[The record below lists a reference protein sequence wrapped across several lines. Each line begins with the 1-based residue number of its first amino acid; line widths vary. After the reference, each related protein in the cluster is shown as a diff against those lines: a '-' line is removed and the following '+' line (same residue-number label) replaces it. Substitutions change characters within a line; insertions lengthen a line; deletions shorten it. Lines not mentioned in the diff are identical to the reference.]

1 MGATV
6 RLGDGIGIAA
16 TRANVVK
23 GHLHVTA
30 PPSPSADPA
39 PLRPR
44 ARAALVPQADPTEK
58 FAFIVE
64 WLDPHSGLTRRYQ
77 FLYWPA
83 TRDVEMF
90 DLKNRRAFLKKTPI
104 PTLAMEDLF
113 LGAVV
118 AVYARQLK
126 VVEFGDAFTEAR
138 FATTRQRAY
147 AVVPERFAKQIGK
160 TINAFQK
167 SGFSVAAIKMV
178 AGKGT
183 GLALVADGA
192 VEKLRSMLPE
202 LEQHFGAECV
212 SVSKSVEAAA
222 TMEAEFQTAPASCKL
237 DGSTTLCLVKPSAM
251 EHLGLVM
258 DKIVSTTDGDGQEFV
273 IVGAKTFALDR
284 VAALEFY

>member
-1 MGATV
+1 LGATV

-30 PPSPSADPA
+30 PPSPSADP
-39 PLRPR
+39 RPFHL
-44 ARAALVPQADPTEK
+44 ARAPPLVPQADPTEK

-126 VVEFGDAFTEAR
+126 VVEFGDAFTEQR

-147 AVVPERFAKQIGK
+147 AVVPERFAKQLGK

-167 SGFSVAAIKMV
+167 SGFSVADLKMV

-202 LEQHFGAECV
+202 LEQHFGEGAFPCLKASRPPRRWKRSFSRRPRV
-212 SVSKSVEAAA
+212 VNS
-222 TMEAEFQTAPASCKL
+222 TAPRR
-237 DGSTTLCLVKPSAM
+237 
-251 EHLGLVM
+251 
-258 DKIVSTTDGDGQEFV
+258 FV
-273 IVGAKTFALDR
+273 
-284 VAALEFY
+284 